1 MKLVGI
7 EIKIKSHFD
16 YSTYEFKP
24 TVDGHFGCFHTM
36 ALINSAAINTG
47 IHISFWLR
55 VFVFSGY
62 MPKSGIAGSFL
73 VF

>member
-47 IHISFWLR
+47 IHISF
-55 VFVFSGY
+55 
-62 MPKSGIAGSFL
+62 
-73 VF
+73 